1 MTVLPEPEAQSPK
14 PEALSS
20 SARYDGYMAGWH
32 LEHTYTE
39 LPQLFYSP
47 AAPTTVRE
55 PRLAAFNRPLAT
67 MLGLDPEALEGR
79 EGAAIFAGN
88 AVPEGGRP
96 IAQAYAGHQ
105 FGHFTPLGD
114 GRAILL
120 GEQITPS
127 GDRLDIQLKGAGQ
140 TRFSRRGDG
149 RAALGPMLREYI
161 ISEAMHALGIP
172 TTRSLAVV
180 KTGEPVYRETVLDG
194 AVLTRVAAS
203 HIRVGTMQW
212 AAAHDDQEAL
222 RKLADYTRAR
232 HYPELADSPEPH
244 MRHMALFDAILGR
257 QASLIARWQLV
268 GFIHGVMNTDNMA
281 LSGETIDYGPCA
293 FMDTYDPATVFSS
306 IDHGGRYAYG
316 NQPSIAQWN
325 LARLAEAMLPL
336 FDRDVDRAVERAT
349 AALDRFPGLFEQHWL
364 DGMRAKLGLFTQE
377 DGDKALVD
385 DLLAWMQRRS
395 ADFTNTFRSLTRL
408 CQDFGGTTSERL
420 VGDSDSEMDA
430 WHHRLA
436 ARRGRQ
442 PQSPAE
448 VENLMQRHNPAFIPR
463 NHNVEEALDAATSA
477 DDFSVMERLLD
488 VLATPYDHGRDVP
501 ISSMLSTLSKFST
514 PSSSEWPYRT
524 FCGT

>member
-1 MTVLPEPEAQSPK
+1 
-14 PEALSS
+14 
-20 SARYDGYMAGWH
+20 MAGWH
-32 LEHTYTE
+32 LEHTYAD
-39 LPQLFYSP
+39 LPQLFYSD
-47 AAPTTVRE
+47 APPTAVRE

-67 MLGLDPEALEGR
+67 LLGLELKALEGA

-88 AVPEGGRP
+88 ALPEGGRP

-105 FGHFTPLGD
+105 FGHFTALGD

-127 GDRLDIQLKGAGQ
+127 GERVDIQLKGAGQ

-180 KTGEPVYRETVLDG
+180 KTGEPVYRETELDG

-203 HIRVGTMQW
+203 HIRVGTMQF
-212 AAAHDDQEAL
+212 AAAHKDETAT
-222 RKLADYTRAR
+222 RALADHTLAR
-232 HYPELADSPEPH
+232 HYPELAASPAPY
-244 MRHMALFDAILGR
+244 RALFDAILAR
-257 QASLIARWQLV
+257 QAALIARWQLV

-293 FMDTYDPATVFSS
+293 FMDSYDPATVFSS
-306 IDHGGRYAYG
+306 IDGGGRYAYR
-316 NQPSIAQWN
+316 NQPPIAQWN

-336 FDRDVDRAVERAT
+336 FDPDTDKAVEQAT

-364 DGMRAKLGLFTQE
+364 EGMRAKLGLLTRE
-377 DGDKALVD
+377 DDDRLLVN

-395 ADFTNTFRSLTRL
+395 ADFTSTFGSLT
-408 CQDFGGTTSERL
+408 GGQL
-420 VGDSDSEMDA
+420 VAGSTKVDPDWEA
-430 WHHRLA
+430 WLHRLE
-436 ARRGRQ
+436 ARRARQ
-442 PQSPAE
+442 PHSREEAE
-448 VENLMQRHNPAFIPR
+448 GLMRRHNPAFIPR
-463 NHNVEEALDAATSA
+463 NHKVEEALLAATSA

-488 VLATPYDHGRDVP
+488 VLATPYDHGRDLP
-501 ISSMLSTLSKFST
+501 MFST
-514 PSSSEWPYRT
+514 SGSGERPYRT

>member
-1 MTVLPEPEAQSPK
+1 
-14 PEALSS
+14 
-20 SARYDGYMAGWH
+20 MAGWR
-32 LEHTYTE
+32 LEHTFAE

-47 AAPTTVRE
+47 AAPTPVRE
-55 PRLAAFNRPLAT
+55 PRLVAFNRPLAT
-67 MLGLDPEALEGR
+67 VLGLEPETLER
-79 EGAAIFAGN
+79 PEGAAIFAGN
-88 AVPEGGRP
+88 ALPDGARP

-105 FGHFTPLGD
+105 FGHFTTLGD

-127 GDRLDIQLKGAGQ
+127 GDRLDIQLKGAGR
-140 TRFSRRGDG
+140 TRFSRGGDG

-180 KTGEPVYRETVLDG
+180 TTGEPVYREEVLQG

-212 AAAHDDQEAL
+212 AAAHDDQGAT
-222 RKLADYTRAR
+222 RALADYTLVR
-232 HYPELADSPEPH
+232 HYPELADASAFAKASADKPEPYI
-244 MRHMALFDAILGR
+244 ALFDAILAR

-293 FMDTYDPATVFSS
+293 LMDAYDPATVFSS

-316 NQPSIAQWN
+316 NQPPIAQWN

-336 FDRDVDRAVERAT
+336 FEERRQGVPGDSADVDRAVERAT
-349 AALDRFPGLFEQHWL
+349 EALNRFPDLFHQHWL
-364 DGMRAKLGLFTQE
+364 DGMRAKLGLFTRE
-377 DGDKALVD
+377 DDDEALVN
-385 DLLAWMQRRS
+385 DLLTWMRRRS

-408 CQDFGGTTSERL
+408 PRCAASAGQAPVERL
-420 VGDSDSEMDA
+420 VGDSTLARRSLGEGGSADPELAA
-430 WHHRLA
+430 WHRRWE
-436 ARRGRQ
+436 ARRARQ
-442 PQSPAE
+442 PQSPADAE
-448 VENLMQRHNPAFIPR
+448 TLMRQHNPAFIPR
-463 NHNVEEALDAATSA
+463 NHNVEAALTAATTEN
-477 DDFSVMERLLD
+477 DFSVMERLLE
-488 VLATPYDHGRDVP
+488 VLARPYDHDRDLSMFSEP
-501 ISSMLSTLSKFST
+501 DSSDQ
-514 PSSSEWPYRT
+514 PYRT

>member
-1 MTVLPEPEAQSPK
+1 
-14 PEALSS
+14 
-20 SARYDGYMAGWH
+20 MAGWR
-32 LEHTYTE
+32 LEHTYAD
-39 LPQLFYSP
+39 LPQIFHSP
-47 AAPTTVRE
+47 AAPTPVRE
-55 PRLAAFNRPLAT
+55 PHLVAFNRPLAVE
-67 MLGLDPEALEGR
+67 LGLDSTALEGP

-88 AVPEGGRP
+88 ALPEGGRP

-105 FGHFTPLGD
+105 FAHFTPLGD

-120 GEQITPS
+120 GEQITPAA
-127 GDRLDIQLKGAGQ
+127 DRFDIQLKGPGQ
-140 TRFSRRGDG
+140 TRYSRRGDG

-180 KTGEPVYRETVLDG
+180 TTGEPVYRETMLQG

-212 AAAHDDQEAL
+212 AAAHQDAAAVRAL
-222 RKLADYTRAR
+222 SDYTLAR
-232 HYPELADSPEPH
+232 HYPELKESPEPYV
-244 MRHMALFDAILGR
+244 ALLDAIIAR

-316 NQPSIAQWN
+316 NQPPIAQWN
-325 LARLAEAMLPL
+325 LARLAEAMLSL
-336 FDRDVDRAVERAT
+336 LDADVDKAVDRAT
-349 AALDRFPGLFEQHWL
+349 AALERFPVLFEQYWL
-364 DGMRAKLGLFTQE
+364 DGMRSKLGLFAAE

-395 ADFTNTFRSLTRL
+395 VDFTNMFRWLTTGGPSESATNADAALDTWHRRL
-408 CQDFGGTTSERL
+408 E
-420 VGDSDSEMDA
+420 
-430 WHHRLA
+430 
-436 ARRGRQ
+436 ARRVRQ
-442 PQSPAE
+442 SQSAAE
-448 VENLMQRHNPAFIPR
+448 AQALMRRHNPAFIPR
-463 NHNVEEALDAATSA
+463 NHRVEAALLAATSQ

-488 VLATPYDHGRDVP
+488 VLATPYDHERDLP
-501 ISSMLSTLSKFST
+501 IFSD
-514 PSSSEWPYRT
+514 PSSDERRYRT